1 MSDNAKPADIP
12 VLTFAECLERLYGF
26 KHKRL
31 KSGGILL
38 ESVDGSTKV
47 IFPSVQKTLHHGEI
61 REFLEAFDFEPAD
74 IEKARIDIIRYDAGL
89 EVPTEYPDEG
99 LLASTKKTL
108 ETLNTLS
115 KMSYPRRKQSEE
127 TLKWMDDLFRKLDSE
142 REEYKNLK
150 NS

>member
-26 KHKRL
+26 KHKCL

-61 REFLEAFDFEPAD
+61 REFLEAFDFEPAE
-74 IEKARIDIIRYDAGL
+74 IEKARIDIIRYDAGI
-89 EVPTEYPDEG
+89 EVPTEYLDEG
-99 LLASTKKTL
+99 ILASTKEFLDKL
-108 ETLNTLS
+108 ETIP
-115 KMSYPRRKQSEE
+115 YPRHKQSEE
-127 TLKWMDDLFRKLDSE
+127 TLKWMEDLFKRLDAE
-142 REEYKNLK
+142 REAYENRGD
-150 NS
+150 